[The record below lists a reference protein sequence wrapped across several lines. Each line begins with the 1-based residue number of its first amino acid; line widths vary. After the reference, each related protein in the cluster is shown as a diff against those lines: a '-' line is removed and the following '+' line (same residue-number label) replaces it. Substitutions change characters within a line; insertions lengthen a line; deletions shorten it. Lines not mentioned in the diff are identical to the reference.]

1 MKAIQYER
9 YGPPDVMQLV
19 DLPDRVPAT
28 DEVLIAVRAVSVG
41 PGDCKTRSG
50 SLDGSHPASFPKI
63 PGRSGAGIVV
73 ALGAQADFATIG
85 DLVCFSTPHTES
97 GSCAELVARPR
108 DQIGRVPPPLDAVA
122 AAAVGHPGV
131 CAWIALVETARIEPR
146 MRVLVQGGSGTI
158 GAQAIQ
164 LAKHLGARVSATAR
178 RKNAA
183 YVERLGAD
191 EVIAFDEGGDAG
203 RARFDVVLD
212 TVGGETH
219 RRSYAALRA
228 GGVLVYLRAAP
239 IDETPA
245 RTDVRTLLAR
255 IDYRPEILEKVL
267 ALAAQGVLRPQV
279 GLTLPLAQCAEAH
292 RRLEARTHG
301 LGRVV
306 LTVP

>member
-1 MKAIQYER
+1 VKAIQYHR
-9 YGPPDVMQLV
+9 YGPPEVMHLV
-19 DLPDRVPAT
+19 GLPDPVPAT
-28 DEVLIAVRAVSVG
+28 GEVLIAVRAVSVG

-50 SLDGSHPASFPKI
+50 GLHGFHAVSFPKI

-73 ALGAQADFATIG
+73 ARGDQADFAAIG
-85 DLVCFSTPHTES
+85 DLVYFSTGHTES
-97 GSCAELVARPR
+97 GSCAEMVTRPH

-131 CAWIALVETARIEPR
+131 CAWIALVETARVEPG
-146 MRVLVQGGSGTI
+146 MRVLIQGGSGTV

-164 LAKHLGARVSATAR
+164 LAKHLGAFVSATAR
-178 RKNAA
+178 RQNAP

-191 EVIAFDEGGDAG
+191 EVIAFDEGGDPAP
-203 RARFDVVLD
+203 ARFDVVFD
-212 TVGGETH
+212 TVGGQTH

-228 GGVLVYLRAAP
+228 GGALVYLIAEP
-239 IDETPA
+239 IAETPA

-255 IDYRPEILEKVL
+255 IDDRREVIERVL
-267 ALAAQGVLRPQV
+267 TLASEGVLRPQV
-279 GLTLPLAQCAEAH
+279 GLTLPLAQCAQAH
-292 RRLEARTHG
+292 RRLEARSHG

>member
-1 MKAIQYER
+1 MHLA
-9 YGPPDVMQLV
+9 
-19 DLPDRVPAT
+19 DLPDPVPAT

-50 SLDGSHPASFPKI
+50 SLHGFHPASFPKI

-73 ALGAQADFATIG
+73 ARGARADFATIG

-164 LAKHLGARVSATAR
+164 PAKHLGARVSATAR

-203 RARFDVVLD
+203 RGRVDVVLD

-255 IDYRPEILEKVL
+255 IDDRREGLER
-267 ALAAQGVLRPQV
+267 G
-279 GLTLPLAQCAEAH
+279 
-292 RRLEARTHG
+292 
-301 LGRVV
+301 
-306 LTVP
+306 